1 MYNLTHGKTAV
12 AGVLSG
18 DKKAQKGSG
27 GSLGSRPIDYIFIIR
42 KFCLTM
48 SFLNCE
54 NRLSISVL
62 RKHGSTLRKT
72 DRSRGCF
79 QFGIFGNCIMLGHML
94 WFFNIRKKLALVWS
108 LRPLLASLINLE
120 LLLNM
125 WRTKFGWKFSKLSII
140 HVRKI
145 NSWTLWPP
153 FVVPLNFC
161 RWKFEYPTPLWQPGA
176 KQPNIL
182 NQSNKMSDFPL
193 GVSFYYRKS
202 FN

>member
-1 MYNLTHGKTAV
+1 MGDFKTAV

-48 SFLNCE
+48 NFLNCE

-108 LRPLLASLINLE
+108 LRPLLASLINFGIALE
-120 LLLNM
+120 CVTDQVWLKIQQTEYNSCEENRFLDSVAVLCGLF
-125 WRTKFGWKFSKLSII
+125 KFLSVTIRMSNPSLTTRCKTTQHTQSK
-140 HVRKI
+140 
-145 NSWTLWPP
+145 
-153 FVVPLNFC
+153 
-161 RWKFEYPTPLWQPGA
+161 
-176 KQPNIL
+176 
-182 NQSNKMSDFPL
+182 
-193 GVSFYYRKS
+193 
-202 FN
+202 